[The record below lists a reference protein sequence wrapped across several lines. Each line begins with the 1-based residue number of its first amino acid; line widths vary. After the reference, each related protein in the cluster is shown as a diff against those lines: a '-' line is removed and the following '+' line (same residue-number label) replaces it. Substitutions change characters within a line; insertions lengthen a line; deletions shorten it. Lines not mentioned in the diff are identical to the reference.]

1 MNSCFRHLAL
11 RLVFLAC
18 GWWLAGSNW
27 NAALFGQGYT
37 PDHPVVRGM
46 IDQGVQALT
55 SGGMERVDIGYEML
69 AAYTVLKATDD
80 HAHPMVQ
87 AILPKAL
94 QFARKIGQNK
104 ATDEKLLYQIAI
116 GAMLL
121 SAMDAQKH
129 RLEIENLR
137 DFLLSVQRESGAF
150 NYLHG
155 IFSKNEG
162 DVSQSQ
168 YVALALWS
176 IKQTRIEVDNEA
188 MERLTRWFM
197 KVQQNDGGWSYQ
209 YPPDQNFPPSHS
221 MAAAGLSGTLVSADC
236 LGLVR
241 VPGSKL
247 SSDAEEEDEEAGLVP
262 GAFRRVTDINRTV
275 DSGQL
280 RLSRKDLEKTVAGGI
295 RWLDRHPYQR
305 VPTTWHYYWM
315 YSRERFESFVELFV
329 GKREKSPAW
338 YNEGVTMLQKTQ
350 SRNGAW
356 GQEDIDPSGPVA
368 STCFAV
374 LYLLRNTQKAIGEL
388 KTADSIGGYG
398 LANVADVGFI
408 DGKLVDKSQVT
419 SVEDAIKLLETS
431 SQGST
436 EDRLLADRLVLDNDP
451 QKKKEQL
458 NRFARM
464 LRSPD
469 TRARRIAAKILG
481 RGDELDFAPDL
492 IFALSEGEKDS
503 QVLRLAENSLR
514 ILSRQ
519 LDTAKLPL
527 EGPITTAQR
536 VEAER
541 YWKGWY
547 LSIRPDHVFIGE

>member
-1 MNSCFRHLAL
+1 
-11 RLVFLAC
+11 
-18 GWWLAGSNW
+18 
-27 NAALFGQGYT
+27 
-37 PDHPVVRGM
+37 
-46 IDQGVQALT
+46 
-55 SGGMERVDIGYEML
+55 
-69 AAYTVLKATDD
+69 
-80 HAHPMVQ
+80 
-87 AILPKAL
+87 
-94 QFARKIGQNK
+94 
-104 ATDEKLLYQIAI
+104 
-116 GAMLL
+116 
-121 SAMDAQKH
+121 
-129 RLEIENLR
+129 
-137 DFLLSVQRESGAF
+137 
-150 NYLHG
+150 
-155 IFSKNEG
+155 
-162 DVSQSQ
+162 
-168 YVALALWS
+168 
-176 IKQTRIEVDNEA
+176 
-188 MERLTRWFM
+188 
-197 KVQQNDGGWSYQ
+197 
-209 YPPDQNFPPSHS
+209 

-262 GAFRRVTDINRTV
+262 GAFRRVADVNRAV
-275 DSGQL
+275 DRAQL
-280 RLSRKDLEKTVAGGI
+280 RISRKDLEKTVAGGI
-295 RWLDRHPYQR
+295 RWLERHPYQR

-329 GKREKSPAW
+329 GKREKSPGW
-338 YNEGVTMLQKTQ
+338 YNEGVTILQKTQ

-356 GQEDIDPSGPVA
+356 GQEDMDPSGPVA

-398 LANVADVGFI
+398 LANVADVGFV

-458 NRFARM
+458 NRFARL

-481 RGDELDFAPDL
+481 RGDDLDFAPDL
-492 IFALSEGEKDS
+492 IFALSEGEKDT

-519 LDTAKLPL
+519 LDTAKLPM

-547 LSIRPDHVFIGE
+547 LSIRPDHVFVGE

>member
-1 MNSCFRHLAL
+1 
-11 RLVFLAC
+11 
-18 GWWLAGSNW
+18 
-27 NAALFGQGYT
+27 
-37 PDHPVVRGM
+37 
-46 IDQGVQALT
+46 
-55 SGGMERVDIGYEML
+55 
-69 AAYTVLKATDD
+69 
-80 HAHPMVQ
+80 
-87 AILPKAL
+87 
-94 QFARKIGQNK
+94 
-104 ATDEKLLYQIAI
+104 
-116 GAMLL
+116 
-121 SAMDAQKH
+121 
-129 RLEIENLR
+129 
-137 DFLLSVQRESGAF
+137 
-150 NYLHG
+150 
-155 IFSKNEG
+155 
-162 DVSQSQ
+162 
-168 YVALALWS
+168 
-176 IKQTRIEVDNEA
+176 
-188 MERLTRWFM
+188 
-197 KVQQNDGGWSYQ
+197 
-209 YPPDQNFPPSHS
+209 
-221 MAAAGLSGTLVSADC
+221 
-236 LGLVR
+236 
-241 VPGSKL
+241 
-247 SSDAEEEDEEAGLVP
+247 
-262 GAFRRVTDINRTV
+262 
-275 DSGQL
+275 
-280 RLSRKDLEKTVAGGI
+280 
-295 RWLDRHPYQR
+295 
-305 VPTTWHYYWM
+305 
-315 YSRERFESFVELFV
+315 
-329 GKREKSPAW
+329 
-338 YNEGVTMLQKTQ
+338 MLQKTQ